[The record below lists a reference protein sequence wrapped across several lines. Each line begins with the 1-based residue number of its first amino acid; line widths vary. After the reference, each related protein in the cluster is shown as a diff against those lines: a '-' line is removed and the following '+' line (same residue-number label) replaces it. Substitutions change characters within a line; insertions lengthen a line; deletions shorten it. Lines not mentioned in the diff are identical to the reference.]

1 MDSSSTTIDNP
12 QEANS
17 AGDNA
22 EGKTSHYY
30 DIGKHKAALWAW
42 LILIALGLT
51 VIFSLGIGWIE
62 HAYSGWFGTVEEQ
75 TESGQS
81 GLGFNLGVLPDF
93 FGSMA
98 GILVGFILEWLIFE
112 KIKNL
117 SKYQT
122 MISCLYIE
130 FDKIRQTLRD
140 SKRVPLREIIL
151 KDIVSS
157 AENSVIIYKLP
168 HYCFLMRSK
177 QGKYLLDLLQEIYGY
192 IVKRNKD
199 LKKAGEGERERGGE
213 PYSIKADGERDTTR
227 TWAKLIT
234 DNIKKFNKAAIKE
247 SKSNEKK

>member
-1 MDSSSTTIDNP
+1 MDSSNTTTDNL
-12 QEANS
+12 QETNPVS
-17 AGDNA
+17 DNA
-22 EGKTSHYY
+22 KGKTSHYY
-30 DIGKHKAALWAW
+30 SIRMHKAVLWAS

-51 VIFSLGIGWIE
+51 VIFSLVIGLME

-81 GLGFNLGVLPDF
+81 GLGFNLEVLPDF

-122 MISCLYIE
+122 TISCLNIE
-130 FDKIRQTLRD
+130 FKKILQTLD
-140 SKRVPLREIIL
+140 TSKGIPLRDIIL

-157 AENSVIIYKLP
+157 TENSLIIYKLP
-168 HYCFLMRSK
+168 HYFFLMRSK
-177 QGKYLLDLLQEIYGY
+177 QGKYLLDLLQETHGY

-199 LKKAGEGERERGGE
+199 LKKAEASDCDGSKE
-213 PYSIKADGERDTTR
+213 PYFINANGERDKTK
-227 TWAKLIT
+227 TWAELII
-234 DNIKKFNKAAIKE
+234 DNVEKFNKTTIKE
-247 SKSNEKK
+247 S